1 MNKIKEALEKAKKAE
16 FYNQRILLIDQALAA
31 LEKDG
36 YVLVPVEPSEKM
48 LKAGL
53 SEINCIKDRAK
64 SDLLMK
70 WAYGAMIKAAQE
82 G

>member
-1 MNKIKEALEKAKKAE
+1 MNTIKEALEKAKKAE

-36 YVLVPVEPSEKM
+36 YVLVPVEPTEEMRRAWEK
-48 LKAGL
+48 ATY
-53 SEINCIKDRAK
+53 CIFSKKGYQA
-64 SDLLMK
+64 
-70 WAYGAMIKAAQE
+70 AIKAAQE